1 MNVKGTLI
9 AIGGNEDKGTGRRA
23 LHEKDT
29 PQKFVT
35 SGILF
40 RVAAE
45 MKHPE
50 APIEVITTA
59 SSIPEKVGRDYQRAF
74 RRLGRGN
81 VGVLH
86 LETYADAARP
96 DVLERVAGAGCLLF
110 SGGDQ
115 LKLVLALRDTPL
127 AELIHARYVQ
137 EPVVIAGTSAGAMA
151 LSDLMMYPG
160 SPRADGLAPELDLQ
174 PGLALVHDTI
184 IDTHFLVRGRFR
196 RLALAVSEHPQHL
209 GIGLEEDTG
218 VIIRQGNQLE
228 TIGSGLVTLIDGRS
242 LHDSN
247 VTVAKSEHEIF
258 IENLLVH
265 VLAHGNNFRLRGR
278 KIS

>member
-1 MNVKGTLI
+1 MLVKGTLV
-9 AIGGNEDKGTGRRA
+9 AIGGNEDKGTGRRP

-29 PQKFVT
+29 PQKFVS

-40 RVAAE
+40 RVASE
-45 MKHPE
+45 MKHPD
-50 APIEVITTA
+50 APIEIITTA

-74 RRLGRGN
+74 RRLGRRHVN
-81 VGVLH
+81 VMH
-86 LETYADAARP
+86 LETPAEAADP
-96 DVLERVAGAGCLLF
+96 DVLARVAEAGCVLF

-127 AELIHARYVQ
+127 AELIHERYLH

-151 LSDLMMYPG
+151 MSDLMMYPG

-174 PGLALVHDTI
+174 PGLALVHDAI

-196 RLALAVSEHPQHL
+196 RLAIAVSEQPQHL

-218 VIIRQGNQLE
+218 VVIRRGNQLE
-228 TIGSGLVTLIDGRS
+228 TIGSGLVTIIDGRS
-242 LHDSN
+242 LQEAN
-247 VTVAKSEHEIF
+247 PTVAKSVHEIF

-265 VLAHGNNFRLRGR
+265 VLAHGNNFTLRGR